1 MIDNKTKLLHQTAQ
15 QRILIID
22 GAMGSLIQGYHLNEA
37 DFRGSLLQNHHR
49 DLKGNNDLLC
59 LTRPDVIKA
68 IHRRY
73 LEAGADIIETNTFNA
88 QAISQ
93 ADYELQHLSYDM
105 NVAAARLAKEA
116 VAEYLRD
123 HNLPDDTPRFVAGAI
138 GPTNQTLSL
147 SPDVNRPAYRA
158 VTFDQ
163 IRDAYYEQ
171 ARGLMDGGADILLI
185 ETVFDTLNCKAALY
199 AVLDLFENTGRELP
213 IMVSVTITDQ
223 SGRTLSGQTVEAFY
237 NSVSHAPLFSIG
249 LNCALGAEE
258 MRPYLA
264 SLAKIA
270 RCYVSC
276 YPNAGLPNAFG
287 GYDETP
293 EQMCAIIEEFALSEL
308 VNIVGGC
315 CGTTPDH
322 ISHIAS
328 HVASIAPRPLPPT
341 LPTTHLQHRH
351 LSVNKSTSE
360 TTILIK

>member
-1 MIDNKTKLLHQTAQ
+1 MTDNTTNLLQQAAQ
-15 QRILIID
+15 QHVLIID
-22 GAMGSLIQGYHLNEA
+22 GAMGSLIQGYGLGEA
-37 DFRGSLLQNHHR
+37 DFRGTRFAQHTI

-93 ADYELQHLSYDM
+93 ADYNLQEWAYDI
-105 NVAAARLAKEA
+105 NVAAAKIAKEA
-116 VAEYLRD
+116 VAEYLSDPQLTDRR
-123 HNLPDDTPRFVAGAI
+123 PRFVAGAI

-163 IRDAYYEQ
+163 VRQAYYDQ
-171 ARGLMDGGADILLI
+171 ARGLIDGGADILLV

-199 AVLDLFENTGRELP
+199 AILDLFEDTGRELP

-237 NSVSHAPLFSIG
+237 NSVSHVPMFSIG
-249 LNCALGAEE
+249 LNCALGAQE

-264 SLAKIA
+264 ALAKVAQCRI
-270 RCYVSC
+270 SC

-293 EQMCAIIEEFALSEL
+293 EQMCAIIEEFAHSGL

-322 ISHIAS
+322 IRHIAQ
-328 HVASIAPRPLPPT
+328 HVANIPPRT
-341 LPTTHLQHRH
+341 LPQSLYANKEQTGQLV
-351 LSVNKSTSE
+351 SVNG
-360 TTILIK
+360 